1 MERNGSA
8 PKINPG
14 DFEKQQ
20 WLCSRDLE
28 KQLVGAL
35 RTLIAWA
42 RDLEK
47 QLFGAL
53 RNLIAWAPKAAPRM
67 YPFAMEIYTEMALPQ
82 RSTLGTSKNNFLGA
96 FERELP
102 GPQGRGP
109 DIKRKTLPGSQ
120 KVTLRNGNMERN
132 GSAPKINPGDFEKQQ
147 WLCPGDL
154 EKQLF
159 GALRTVIAWAPRAGA
174 GRKGWGPYRAP
185 LPGPRH
191 LPDLVVHLLLVV
203 AVVVIIMGCPV
214 ESPRQQSQ
222 VV

>member
-1 MERNGSA
+1 MHRISDASGGDGGTGEDWAPDRAAYPTHRARSA
-8 PKINPG
+8 GEGEHMRARGPH
-14 DFEKQQ
+14 
-20 WLCSRDLE
+20 
-28 KQLVGAL
+28 L
-35 RTLIAWA
+35 RT
-42 RDLEK
+42 R
-47 QLFGAL
+47 
-53 RNLIAWAPKAAPRM
+53 
-67 YPFAMEIYTEMALPQ
+67 
-82 RSTLGTSKNNFLGA
+82 
-96 FERELP
+96 
-102 GPQGRGP
+102 
-109 DIKRKTLPGSQ
+109 TLPGSQ
-120 KVTLRNGNMERN
+120 NVTLCNGNMERN

-147 WLCPGDL
+147 WLCPGDIEKQLDGALRTLIALAGDL